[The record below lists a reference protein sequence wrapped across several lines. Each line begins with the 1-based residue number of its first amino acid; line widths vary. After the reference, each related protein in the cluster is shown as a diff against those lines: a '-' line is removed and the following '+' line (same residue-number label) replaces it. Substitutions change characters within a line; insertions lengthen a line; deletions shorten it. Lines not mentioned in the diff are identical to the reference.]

1 MDSKLNQNNQK
12 TEANANLAKQQQQNL
27 QDTQYQ

>member
-12 TEANANLAKQQQQNL
+12 TETNANLSKQQQQRL
-27 QDTQYQ
+27 QDT

>member
-12 TEANANLAKQQQQNL
+12 TEANANLSKQQQQRL
-27 QDTQYQ
+27 QDT